1 MYPGTMNNEQKWDV
15 GLLYKG
21 HIYTTNYFDLQEQNF
36 DILTGY
42 DNEPI
47 IAFHLS
53 NPICEDGSES
63 QNLAIKTDVSGIEIL
78 NGLCRQVRNFCRILY
93 SWLLTTWDEFQ

>member
-1 MYPGTMNNEQKWDV
+1 M
-15 GLLYKG
+15 
-21 HIYTTNYFDLQEQNF
+21 QEQNF

-53 NPICEDGSES
+53 STIYKDDSES
-63 QNLAIKTDVSGIEIL
+63 QNLDIETEVCDIEIL

-93 SWLLTTWDEFQ
+93 SWLLTTWDEFQLFLGANSIIYGKHQIFLPISRKY